1 MIDEDKGNNVKIFYS
16 FFFFVNLLSDD
27 FFVDFV
33 SGVIRVVKKFDREIV
48 VMYNLKVV
56 VIDGGIFV
64 KLFIV
69 GVRIII
75 GDINDNSLKFFSKE
89 IEIRVFEKTLVG
101 FVLMK
106 ISVFDLDEGV
116 NVEVE
121 YEKIDGLDSDKFDFS
136 YTIGESVIFKN
147 RVDFDYEEG

>member
-1 MIDEDKGNNVKIFYS
+1 
-16 FFFFVNLLSDD
+16 
-27 FFVDFV
+27 
-33 SGVIRVVKKFDREIV
+33 
-48 VMYNLKVV
+48 MYNLKVV

-75 GDINDNSLKFFSKE
+75 GDINDNSLKFFLKE

-136 YTIGESVIFKN
+136 YTIGELVIFKN

>member
-1 MIDEDKGNNVKIFYS
+1 MLRFFIV

-75 GDINDNSLKFFSKE
+75 GDINDNSLKFFLKE

>member
-1 MIDEDKGNNVKIFYS
+1 MLRFFIV